1 MRNRTIFGIFLVL
14 TLSLSSAFFAPVLGQ
29 GSTTD
34 TDAVV
39 ASPAVPSPIE
49 RLFTARLNG
58 ASEVPVNASAGTG
71 YGRVVL
77 NAAENQITASFY
89 WNNLGSGTVAG
100 HIHGPAAPGVNAP
113 VLFNLMPTTGQTNGA
128 TEDRTF
134 AVTPTDVANL
144 RAGLFYFNI
153 HTTVFG
159 GGEIR
164 GQILANRPHDDFDV
178 DARTDY
184 GVERNIGGSSGQKR
198 FSIRFN
204 DGTNTERSWG
214 LNGDITA
221 IGDYDG
227 DGKSD
232 YAVFR
237 QSNGIFYIIKSND
250 NTVQTIPFG
259 RSGDQVLIADYTN
272 DGKDDVAITRPGAA
286 AGAPIQFWYF
296 ASSGPFAGRQVEV
309 LWGNTGTTLAN
320 TDLPVAGDY
329 NGDGKADFTVVRAVG
344 GQAVFYTRL
353 GSDGAV
359 SPGPDR
365 QNAFGLS
372 SDQVVPG
379 DYDGDGKTDLA
390 VTRNQSN
397 QFVWYYQ
404 PSTGGPYQQ
413 QAWGTPST
421 DLQVQGDY
429 DGDGR
434 TDFAVWRQPASGP
447 PAFYVLGTTSGS
459 IYVPWGNSATDVPI
473 AVDNTFGT

>member
-1 MRNRTIFGIFLVL
+1 MRKRTIFGIFLIL

-29 GSTTD
+29 ESTTD
-34 TDAVV
+34 TGTVV
-39 ASPAVPSPIE
+39 AAPAVPSPIE

-77 NAAENQITASFY
+77 NAAENSITASFY

-113 VLFNLMPTTGQTNGA
+113 ILFNMTLTTGLTNGSR
-128 TEDRTF
+128 EDQTF
-134 AVTPTDVANL
+134 PVTPTDVANL

-153 HTTVFG
+153 HTTNFG

-178 DARTDY
+178 DARSDY
-184 GVERNIGGSSGQKR
+184 GIERNVGGSNGQKV

-214 LNGDITA
+214 LNGDVSA

-227 DGKSD
+227 DGKAD

-237 QSNGIFYIIKSND
+237 QSNGIFYIIKSSD
-250 NTVQTIPFG
+250 NTVQTIRFG
-259 RSGDQVLIADYTN
+259 QSGDKILIADYTA
-272 DGKDDVAITRPGAA
+272 DGKDDVAITRTSLNSGT
-286 AGAPIQFWYF
+286 PIQFWYF

-309 LWGNTGTTLAN
+309 DWGITGDT
-320 TDLPVAGDY
+320 PVSGDY
-329 NGDGKADFTVVRAVG
+329 NGDGKADFTVERGVS
-344 GQAVFYTRL
+344 GQAVFFTRL
-353 GSDGAV
+353 GSDGAA

-365 QNAFGLS
+365 QTAFGLS
-372 SDQVVPG
+372 TDTFVPG
-379 DYDGDGKTDLA
+379 DYDGDGKTDIA
-390 VTRNQSN
+390 VTRNQAN
-397 QFVWYYQ
+397 QFVWYYI
-404 PSTGGPYQQ
+404 PSTTGGPYQQ

-421 DLQVQGDY
+421 DVQVQGDY

-447 PAFYVLGTTSGS
+447 AAFYVLGTSSGS
-459 IYVPWGNSATDVPI
+459 IYVPWGNSLTDAAL
-473 AVDNTFGT
+473 AVDNTF